1 MIQIE
6 NSKSLQNFTKQH
18 PHLKDKLVVARFKM
32 DGCVHCVNS
41 QPKWD
46 KLMDTINRSYDRHP
60 QLLMIEIDSNV
71 ADDFIHQNDITT
83 EDNEPYSVSGYP
95 EHAFIDNG
103 VCYPSNSDVD
113 TTMKSI
119 LQQLVK
125 NKDIKKVKSKKGGRR
140 TKRNRKIDFKIYHK

>member
-6 NSKSLQNFTKQH
+6 NSESLHKFTKQH
-18 PHLKDKLVVARFKM
+18 PQLKNKLVVARFKM

-46 KLMDTINRSYDRHP
+46 GLMDTIKHTYHTQP
-60 QLLMIEIDSNV
+60 HVLMIEIDSNV
-71 ADDFIHQNDITT
+71 ADDFIQHHGITT

-103 VCYPSNSDVD
+103 VCYPSNSDID

-119 LQQLVK
+119 LQHLVK

-140 TKRNRKIDFKIYHK
+140 TKRNRKN